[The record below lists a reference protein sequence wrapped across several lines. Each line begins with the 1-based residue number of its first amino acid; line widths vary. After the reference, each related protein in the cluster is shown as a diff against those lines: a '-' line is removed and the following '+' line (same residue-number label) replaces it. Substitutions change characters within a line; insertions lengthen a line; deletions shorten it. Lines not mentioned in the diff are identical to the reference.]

1 MDTKGLYLGID
12 IDENVSQVCFYDEKS
27 RSVKPVMGKDEDPYF
42 QNAMSLSSIFEN
54 RETAP
59 DRLASMTEALIAAAK
74 CQTGEEKLR
83 VLGVCIHDHSEEK
96 REIWH
101 EALNSLGIESDRYML
116 MCREETFAYYAFSSD
131 PGTYTR
137 GVALYDLKETGLT
150 GCFLQRITYKGLT
163 ILTETDERS
172 SEDKIKKAGS
182 GEILLKEVK
191 QELGA
196 FFKAT
201 LDKNPVSSVYLTGEA
216 FDSGEMPDEL
226 LGILGRGGHR
236 VFAGMNL
243 YVKGA
248 CIGALTKVFPGAD
261 PFRTAGINKTA
272 GIPGNLSKCIM
283 ACKNRISSRIS
294 LAVKDRGEV
303 KKHVIVERGSNVDA
317 SCITFDCFPG
327 EKGEIQFTVEPLMQN
342 TPDHYTVKLQSE
354 KDFAKELVRANV
366 VLYFPDEDHC
376 NVFIESAEGAFE
388 PESFRA
394 DLLGNG
400 GHMPHGSTDGVILC
414 DHPKASD
421 PFVFP
426 ATGDEIY
433 SAEELVKY
441 IYENIYLAEA
451 EGGFMNNELFRFLRE
466 QTGYKVAA
474 DKLEDLS
481 GSGASLKELLV
492 TLFREINYYSPQD
505 ILIMEP
511 VIDGLKT
518 GKRALVKYGR
528 AESYIDRG
536 CIAKG
541 LKELLE
547 IMELSPD
554 SELPEKFYAKV
565 LYNAGVCY
573 GRCLMYDKAAEM
585 FEGSFGF
592 VKDGKTK
599 EVALLAR
606 ALSETEPGILYMK
619 GEWEQA
625 KEKASALRKEMEK
638 TGDGGVSDIEERV
651 DRLEEEYLRKY
662 S

>member
-1 MDTKGLYLGID
+1 
-12 IDENVSQVCFYDEKS
+12 
-27 RSVKPVMGKDEDPYF
+27 
-42 QNAMSLSSIFEN
+42 
-54 RETAP
+54 
-59 DRLASMTEALIAAAK
+59 
-74 CQTGEEKLR
+74 
-83 VLGVCIHDHSEEK
+83 
-96 REIWH
+96 
-101 EALNSLGIESDRYML
+101 
-116 MCREETFAYYAFSSD
+116 
-131 PGTYTR
+131 
-137 GVALYDLKETGLT
+137 
-150 GCFLQRITYKGLT
+150 
-163 ILTETDERS
+163 
-172 SEDKIKKAGS
+172 
-182 GEILLKEVK
+182 
-191 QELGA
+191 
-196 FFKAT
+196 
-201 LDKNPVSSVYLTGEA
+201 
-216 FDSGEMPDEL
+216 
-226 LGILGRGGHR
+226 
-236 VFAGMNL
+236 
-243 YVKGA
+243 
-248 CIGALTKVFPGAD
+248 
-261 PFRTAGINKTA
+261 
-272 GIPGNLSKCIM
+272 
-283 ACKNRISSRIS
+283 
-294 LAVKDRGEV
+294 
-303 KKHVIVERGSNVDA
+303 
-317 SCITFDCFPG
+317 
-327 EKGEIQFTVEPLMQN
+327 
-342 TPDHYTVKLQSE
+342 
-354 KDFAKELVRANV
+354 
-366 VLYFPDEDHC
+366 
-376 NVFIESAEGAFE
+376 
-388 PESFRA
+388 
-394 DLLGNG
+394 
-400 GHMPHGSTDGVILC
+400 
-414 DHPKASD
+414 
-421 PFVFP
+421 
-426 ATGDEIY
+426 
-433 SAEELVKY
+433 
-441 IYENIYLAEA
+441 
-451 EGGFMNNELFRFLRE
+451 MNNELFRFLRE

-481 GSGASLKELLV
+481 GSGASLKELLI